1 MEVKQTITMR
11 EFEIR
16 ISEKEL
22 SALMDLMNWNK
33 ERLEENMALC
43 FFESYGSM
51 EDAVELVYNMFKKFE
66 VEYKKEV

>member
-43 FFESYGSM
+43 FFESYGSI